1 MSNKRIFGDSLRD
14 MDKQSKFSLEVP
26 MDIAASLT
34 LDNLSE
40 QNLLALYDFI
50 ENERIHYGMSKDDVY
65 LLKPTVEYNKGWLYT
80 VSYVYV
86 HEVAAGANV
95 VAALTTVAGAA
106 TLVAVALG
114 FLASDPDKSEDFFKK
129 IDNEFLSKIS
139 RKALKTGGVSYLK
152 DVIEQF
158 VQTVREYNNLGE
170 VNE

>member
-14 MDKQSKFSLEVP
+14 MDKQSKFSLDVP

-34 LDNLSE
+34 FDNLSE
-40 QNLLALYDFI
+40 QNLLAPYDFI

-65 LLKPTVEYNKGWLYT
+65 LLKPTVEYSKGWFYT
-80 VSYVYV
+80 VSYVAL

-95 VAALTTVAGAA
+95 VAGLTTVLGAA
-106 TLVAVALG
+106 TVVAVALG
-114 FLASDPDKSEDFFKK
+114 VLTSDPDKSEDFFKK
-129 IDNEFLSKIS
+129 IDNEFLSKVS

-152 DVIEQF
+152 GVIEQF